1 MANKLKSIMSEPYQV
16 ILYSILALAASAGI
30 AAIASAIDNSNIS
43 ILTVITPTILAAIF
57 SAIFIGKT
65 GLKQLFIAQLFK
77 PVKLIWLSIALFG
90 IPALAVVSIL
100 ISQQFGGD
108 GLYLT
113 NSNLMPQLVVI
124 LLISIGEEFG
134 WRGYLLPKLQNH
146 YNALIASLIL
156 ALIWSL
162 WHYPAY
168 LIGVGTP
175 LDVPFYIFMLWVFP
189 VTLIITWVYNNSGS
203 ILLPIIM
210 HSAANASFSY
220 LPILP
225 ETTGE
230 HTSFYIFIAV
240 VWVAAITMV
249 IIFKPAKFIYT
260 PNV

>member
-1 MANKLKSIMSEPYQV
+1 MANELKSKISEPYQILLYTILTLV
-16 ILYSILALAASAGI
+16 ISASI
-30 AAIASAIDNSNIS
+30 AAIASAIDNTNIS

-57 SAIFIGKT
+57 SGIFIGRA
-65 GLKQLFIAQLFK
+65 GLKQLFVKQLFIK
-77 PVKLIWLSIALFG
+77 VNFKWLGIALFG

-100 ISQQFGGD
+100 ISQQFGGN

-124 LLISIGEEFG
+124 LLISVGEEFG

-189 VTLIITWVYNNSGS
+189 ATLIITWVYNNTGS

-210 HSAANASFSY
+210 HSAANLSFSY

-230 HTSFYIFIAV
+230 HTSFYIFIGV
-240 VWVAAITMV
+240 LWVAAITMV
-249 IIFKPAKFIYT
+249 VIFKPAEFIYSRKA
-260 PNV
+260 